1 MAAVIGF
8 FVASAIVTLLQ
19 FLRVKDRR
27 LLPLLALFTLRAVAR
42 FLGETSAT
50 GVVADLLA
58 GCAALA
64 LLYWL
69 SPRQAHTA
77 NR

>member
-1 MAAVIGF
+1 MAAVTGF
-8 FVASAIVTLLQ
+8 FFAAAVVTLLQ

-27 LLPLLALFTLRAVAR
+27 LLPLVALFTLRAATR
-42 FLGETSAT
+42 FLGETSAM

-58 GCAALA
+58 GCAGLV

-69 SPRQAHTA
+69 SPHQTHTA
-77 NR
+77 KH

>member
-1 MAAVIGF
+1 MAAVTGF
-8 FVASAIVTLLQ
+8 FVAAAVVALLQ
-19 FLRVKDRR
+19 FLRVRDRR
-27 LLPLLALFTLRAVAR
+27 LLPLVALFTLRAAAR

-58 GCAALA
+58 GCAGLA

-77 NR
+77 KH